1 MNPRQLELALAKQRL
16 QLRSAALRTE
26 WAGHVAALHPL
37 CVAGDRL
44 RAGTAWL
51 RAHPEL
57 AVAALVALLVAR
69 PRRAWRWLRRGV
81 AVWQGWNRLR
91 RWIEARQTGAVA

>member
-1 MNPRQLELALAKQRL
+1 MSPRQVELALAKQRL
-16 QLRSAALRTE
+16 QLRSAALRSE
-26 WAGHVAALHPL
+26 WAGHVAVLHPL
-37 CVAGDRL
+37 CAAGDRL

-57 AVAALVALLVAR
+57 VVATAVARLVAR

-81 AVWQGWNRLR
+81 VVWQGWNRLR
-91 RWIEARQTGAVA
+91 RWIESRRAEAA